1 MQYKCEICDKDFDS
15 LWGLSSH
22 NIKKHDIKPQET
34 FIKHNLEGISPK
46 CNCGCGETPS
56 FLSIKK
62 GFRDFIRGHASRVNN
77 NWGHNPDA
85 QKKSKD
91 TQRRLYGSG
100 ELVIWNKGL
109 TKDDDKRLDYGEKI
123 SNNLERNK
131 KISQSLKGRKR
142 PQHVL
147 DSLDKG
153 MREYWGKEE
162 NREKQSHK
170 RVSYIKENGL
180 TPVSNL
186 EKYFSKLMDGC
197 GIEYYQQFY
206 VREIKALY
214 DFKIKGKN
222 ILIEVDGDF
231 WHCNPDTKHKIP
243 VTEHQRKNL
252 TKDKIKTKWT
262 LENGYTLLR
271 FWETDINDKPE
282 WVIGELKRHL

>member
-1 MQYKCEICDKDFDS
+1 
-15 LWGLSSH
+15 
-22 NIKKHDIKPQET
+22 
-34 FIKHNLEGISPK
+34 
-46 CNCGCGETPS
+46 
-56 FLSIKK
+56 
-62 GFRDFIRGHASRVNN
+62 
-77 NWGHNPDA
+77 
-85 QKKSKD
+85 
-91 TQRRLYGSG
+91 
-100 ELVIWNKGL
+100 
-109 TKDDDKRLDYGEKI
+109 
-123 SNNLERNK
+123 
-131 KISQSLKGRKR
+131 
-142 PQHVL
+142 
-147 DSLDKG
+147 